1 MKLLLTG
8 VFRYTERQME
18 YIKSLGYDVKF
29 IQDERLLIDF
39 DVSDIEAVVCNG
51 LFLYT
56 PIEKFENLRFIQ
68 LTSAGL
74 DRIPLDYI
82 KEHDIKVF
90 NAKGVYSIPM
100 AEFAVGG
107 VLQLYKQFDFFRKN
121 QMQHKWEKSRN
132 LIELSGKNILIVGAG
147 NIGSQVAKRFKAFD
161 ANVIGID
168 LHPNDDCN
176 FDNIYPVDKLDTMLP
191 DADVIILT
199 LPLMKETQG
208 FFNKN
213 KFALMKKS
221 AVFVNISRG
230 KLVNQTDLIFAL
242 ENQVINGA
250 VLDVF
255 EDEPLTEDSPL
266 WDMPNTVITPHNSFV
281 GDGNNERMFN
291 LISKNLEGFLNE

>member
-1 MKLLLTG
+1 
-8 VFRYTERQME
+8 
-18 YIKSLGYDVKF
+18 
-29 IQDERLLIDF
+29 
-39 DVSDIEAVVCNG
+39 
-51 LFLYT
+51 
-56 PIEKFENLRFIQ
+56 
-68 LTSAGL
+68 
-74 DRIPLDYI
+74 
-82 KEHDIKVF
+82 
-90 NAKGVYSIPM
+90 M

-121 QMQHKWEKSRN
+121 QIQHKWEKSRN
-132 LIELSGKNILIVGAG
+132 LIELAGKNILIVGAG

-168 LHPNDDCN
+168 LYPNDDCN
-176 FDNIYPVDKLDTMLP
+176 FDSIYPVDKLDSMLP

-199 LPLMKETQG
+199 LPLIEETQG

-221 AVFVNISRG
+221 AVFVNVSRG

-242 ENQVINGA
+242 DNQVINGA

>member
-18 YIKSLGYDVKF
+18 YIKSLGYDIKF
-29 IQDERLLIDF
+29 IQDERLPIDF

-121 QMQHKWEKSRN
+121 QIQHKWEKSRN
-132 LIELSGKNILIVGAG
+132 LIELAGKNILIVGAG

>member
-29 IQDERLLIDF
+29 IQDERLPIDF

-121 QMQHKWEKSRN
+121 QIQHKWEKSRN

-176 FDNIYPVDKLDTMLP
+176 FDNIYPVDNLDTMLP

-221 AVFVNISRG
+221 AVFVNVSRG

-242 ENQVINGA
+242 DNQVINGA

>member
-1 MKLLLTG
+1 
-8 VFRYTERQME
+8 
-18 YIKSLGYDVKF
+18 
-29 IQDERLLIDF
+29 
-39 DVSDIEAVVCNG
+39 
-51 LFLYT
+51 
-56 PIEKFENLRFIQ
+56 
-68 LTSAGL
+68 
-74 DRIPLDYI
+74 
-82 KEHDIKVF
+82 
-90 NAKGVYSIPM
+90 
-100 AEFAVGG
+100 
-107 VLQLYKQFDFFRKN
+107 
-121 QMQHKWEKSRN
+121 
-132 LIELSGKNILIVGAG
+132 
-147 NIGSQVAKRFKAFD
+147 
-161 ANVIGID
+161 
-168 LHPNDDCN
+168 
-176 FDNIYPVDKLDTMLP
+176 MLP

-221 AVFVNISRG
+221 AVFVNVSRG

-242 ENQVINGA
+242 DNQVINGA

>member
-29 IQDERLLIDF
+29 IQDERLPIDF

-121 QMQHKWEKSRN
+121 QIQHKWEKSRN
-132 LIELSGKNILIVGAG
+132 LIELAGKNILIVGAG
-147 NIGSQVAKRFKAFD
+147 NIGSQVANRFKAFD

-176 FDNIYPVDKLDTMLP
+176 FDNIYPVDNLDTMLP

-221 AVFVNISRG
+221 AVFVNVSRG

-242 ENQVINGA
+242 DNQVINGA